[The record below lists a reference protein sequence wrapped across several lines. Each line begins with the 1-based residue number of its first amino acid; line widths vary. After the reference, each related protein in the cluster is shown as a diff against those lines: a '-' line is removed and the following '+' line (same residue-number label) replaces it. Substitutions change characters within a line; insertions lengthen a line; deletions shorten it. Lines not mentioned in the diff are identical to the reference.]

1 MTRGTINERLI
12 TTPINQRR
20 EEREQP
26 CPVSR
31 SWEVYIASFEVYGP
45 WTCRTTRKRGEPPPE
60 TTRGIVQA
68 VNRDVFADIEQVVI
82 DGALDVVHVPASFSW
97 TAILSWQMVY
107 SDPFYRQPPRLS
119 LST

>member
-1 MTRGTINERLI
+1 MRQCWRCVAFGLRGSRQMTRGTINERLI

-45 WTCRTTRKRGEPPPE
+45 WTCRTTRKRSEPPPE
-60 TTRGIVQA
+60 ITRGIAQA
-68 VNRDVFADIEQVVI
+68 VNRDVFAD
-82 DGALDVVHVPASFSW
+82 LRTSSK
-97 TAILSWQMVY
+97 
-107 SDPFYRQPPRLS
+107 S
-119 LST
+119 L